1 MPKIE
6 QDISAFPGLKKT
18 HSFNPHIEAFGEAQ
32 KKGTHFSP
40 STLGISGCICNFYPP
55 LQLIQMLPSLQ
66 ISLEGVG
73 SALGTLS
80 PSALLPTADE
90 MWQ

>member
-1 MPKIE
+1 
-6 QDISAFPGLKKT
+6 
-18 HSFNPHIEAFGEAQ
+18 
-32 KKGTHFSP
+32 
-40 STLGISGCICNFYPP
+40 
-55 LQLIQMLPSLQ
+55 MLPSLQ

-80 PSALLPTADE
+80 PPALLPTADE